1 MATWQCNK
9 DNRPALHSHLIM
21 RCSLLPILFTN
32 VALAALSIPD
42 PSDIINPSEWA
53 ADNDLIPDY
62 NDPFLSIQPTDI
74 VAVHTITNSTSI
86 DHVFW
91 STDLNQTS
99 VVLVVAGELNL
110 TSSTIVKEGYSDDL
124 VEASFW
130 GFNAA
135 VNVVSI
141 LTP

>member
-1 MATWQCNK
+1 
-9 DNRPALHSHLIM
+9 M
-21 RCSLLPILFTN
+21 RSSIRPILFANAT
-32 VALAALSIPD
+32 LAALSISD

-53 ADNDLIPDY
+53 SDNAIIPDY
-62 NDPFLSIQPTDI
+62 NVPFLSIQPTDI
-74 VAVHTITNSTSI
+74 VAIHTITNSSSI

-99 VVLVVAGELNL
+99 VVLVTGELNL
-110 TSSTIVKEGYSDDL
+110 TSSTVVKEGYSDDL

-135 VNVVSI
+135 INVVSI
-141 LTP
+141 LTSCAAMRLRFSRR